1 MSNILK
7 KLSHRKT
14 KPVRVKNGIQDIIN
28 TPYENALLTT
38 LTGEPL
44 QLARIHFVISHRDGV
59 IHDFE
64 KMKCMAYDDDKQR
77 WAWHYDYEAKKLP
90 FTTHRKDLPKNIGS
104 IVLGSFY
111 LPNAE
116 RMYLDVNS
124 FDRAIAA
131 IQFFDQHLSRENA
144 SLSHIQIVNKC
155 FQITQGMLAPA
166 HNSFFDPL
174 FSNEPDEDEVIKEL
188 IGDTSLDREEKLLR
202 FQQRTQDNLR
212 KPLQPIESLP
222 IHFYTDGIEGLQGG
236 LKMRHI
242 IAMKNWAGDEKFTFI
257 DIFQQ
262 TFPES
267 GWLNAQGKQV
277 ERK

>member
-7 KLSHRKT
+7 KIFQRKT
-14 KPVRVKNGIQDIIN
+14 QPVKVKNRFQDLTG
-28 TPYENALLTT
+28 TPCENALLST

-44 QLARIHFVISHRDGV
+44 QLARIHFVVSHQDGV

-77 WAWHYDYEAKKLP
+77 WVWHYDNEANRLP
-90 FTTHRKDLPKNIGS
+90 FTTRRKELPKNIGS

-131 IQFFDQHLSRENA
+131 IQFFDQHLSRDNA

-155 FQITQGMLAPA
+155 LSITQDMQAPA

-174 FSNEPDEDEVIKEL
+174 FPNEPHEDEFIEGL
-188 IGDTSLDREEKLLR
+188 IGDTSLDKEEKLLR
-202 FQQRTQDNLR
+202 FQQQLQDNLR
-212 KPLQPIESLP
+212 KPLPPIESLP
-222 IHFYTDGIEGLQGG
+222 IHFYTDGIVGLQSG

-242 IAMKNWAGDEKFTFI
+242 IALENWKGNEKFTFI

-262 TFPES
+262 TFPENN
-267 GWLNAQGKQV
+267 W
-277 ERK
+277 

>member
-7 KLSHRKT
+7 KLFQRKT
-14 KPVRVKNGIQDIIN
+14 KPVRAKNRHQDINN
-28 TPYENALLTT
+28 TPYKNALLTT

-44 QLARIHFVISHRDGV
+44 QLARIHFVISHQDGV

-64 KMKCMAYDDDKQR
+64 KMKCMAYDDDKRR
-77 WAWHYDYEAKKLP
+77 WVWQYDNEAGKLS
-90 FTTHRKDLPKNIGS
+90 FTTRRKDLPKNIGS

-144 SLSHIQIVNKC
+144 LLSHIQIVNKC
-155 FQITQGMLAPA
+155 FQITQDMRPPA
-166 HNSFFDPL
+166 HNKFLDPL
-174 FSNEPDEDEVIKEL
+174 FPDEPDEDEFIEEIL
-188 IGDTSLDREEKLLR
+188 GDTSLNKEEKLLR
-202 FQQRTQDNLR
+202 FQQRFQDDVR
-212 KPLQPIESLP
+212 KPLSPIESLP
-222 IHFYTDGIEGLQGG
+222 IHFYTDGIEGLKSG
-236 LKMRHI
+236 LKMRHL
-242 IAMKNWAGDEKFTFI
+242 IALKNWTGDEKFTFI

-262 TFPES
+262 MLPE
-267 GWLNAQGKQV
+267 ND
-277 ERK
+277 

>member
-7 KLSHRKT
+7 KLFQRKT
-14 KPVRVKNGIQDIIN
+14 KPVRMKNGFQDIIN

-44 QLARIHFVISHRDGV
+44 QLARIHFVISHQDGV

-64 KMKCMAYDDDKQR
+64 KMKCMAYDDNKQR
-77 WAWHYDYEAKKLP
+77 WVWHYDNESKRLS
-90 FTTHRKDLPKNIGS
+90 FTTRRKDLPKNIGS

-111 LPNAE
+111 LLNAE
-116 RMYLDVNS
+116 HMYLDVNS
-124 FDRAIAA
+124 FDRAITA
-131 IQFFDQHLSRENA
+131 IQFFAQHLSRENA
-144 SLSHIQIVNKC
+144 ILSHIQIVNKC
-155 FQITQGMLAPA
+155 FQITQGMLPPD
-166 HNSFFDPL
+166 HNNFLDPL
-174 FSNEPDEDEVIKEL
+174 FPDEPDEDEFTEEL
-188 IGDTSLDREEKLLR
+188 FGDTSLDKEEKLLR
-202 FQQRTQDNLR
+202 FQQQIQENLR
-212 KPLQPIESLP
+212 KPLSPVESLP

-242 IAMKNWAGDEKFTFI
+242 IALKNWAGDEKFTFI

-262 TFPES
+262 MLPEND
-267 GWLNAQGKQV
+267 WQNMQDKQV